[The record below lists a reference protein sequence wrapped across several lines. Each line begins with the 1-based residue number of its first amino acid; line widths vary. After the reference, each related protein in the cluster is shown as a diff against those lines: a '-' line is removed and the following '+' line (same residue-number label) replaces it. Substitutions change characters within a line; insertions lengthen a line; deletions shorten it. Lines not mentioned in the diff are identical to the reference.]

1 MKKIIFLSVSL
12 LLFTA
17 AVRSQVNRN
26 TPNDG
31 DWDKQYAFLKN
42 TAEADYIIRIGDI
55 DNLGFGWEE
64 GFTPFSGRATQPHTF
79 PWDPGANDAPGTDRI
94 IVPSGYNNNNGF
106 DGYSISTTRP
116 GNFPRRI
123 MLPLKDI
130 KDAVINSATLQ
141 LFVDDFQSPE
151 MKSKFLVRVNGFRFI
166 EMEKLLATINESG
179 PIGRI
184 INVKLNEELL
194 GKLKGDSL
202 SVFIDDPKTGS
213 GDGFAI
219 DFVKLLINPKPSP
232 YLGNIKGSVVDAVT
246 NQPIANATVAVKDFA
261 STTSDD
267 KGNYFLKNIPAGLN
281 DVVAGAPGYA
291 SNDQNA
297 NVVQRETTDGIVIP
311 LSRSG
316 KVTYNNKTLTE
327 GETIVMNNI
336 QFELSSANLTATG
349 KQELDKLAAFM
360 KQNATMEILLTGHTS
375 DDGSAITN
383 KELSVKRV
391 KNCHTYLINK
401 GIDEG
406 RIAVKGFGSEKP
418 IAPNDTEPNRAKNR
432 RVEMEI
438 TRI

>member
-1 MKKIIFLSVSL
+1 MRSFLSFISL
-12 LLFTA
+12 LLSILPA
-17 AVRSQVNRN
+17 SSQVNRH

-31 DWDKQYAFLKN
+31 DWDAQYAFLKN
-42 TAEADYIIRIGDI
+42 TTEADYVVRVGDI

-64 GFTPFSGRATQPHTF
+64 GFTPFSGKATQPHAF
-79 PWDPGANDAPGTDRI
+79 PWEPGDKDVPGTDRI
-94 IVPSGYNNNNGF
+94 MVPSGYNNNNGF

-116 GNFPRRI
+116 GNLPRRI
-123 MLPLKDI
+123 VLPLKDI
-130 KDAVINSATLQ
+130 KDAVINSAALQ

-151 MKSKFLVRVNGFRFI
+151 MKSKFLVKINGIRFI
-166 EMEKLLATINESG
+166 EMEKLLATINEGG

-184 INVKLNEELL
+184 INIKLNDDLL

-202 SVFIDDPKTGS
+202 SIFIDDPKTGS

-246 NQPIANATVAVKDFA
+246 NQPIANATVEVKDFA
-261 STTSDD
+261 AATSDD
-267 KGNYFLKNIPAGLN
+267 QGNYILKNIPAGLN
-281 DVVAGAPGYA
+281 DVVAGAVGYA
-291 SNDQNA
+291 SNNQNA
-297 NVVQRETTDGIVIP
+297 NVVGKETTEEIIIP

-327 GETIVMNNI
+327 GETVVMNNI
-336 QFELSSANLTATG
+336 QFELNSANLTGTG

-375 DDGSAITN
+375 NDGSIAAN

-391 KNCHTYLINK
+391 RSCQAYLINK

-406 RIAVKGFGSEKP
+406 RIIVKGFGSEKP
-418 IAPNDTEPNRAKNR
+418 IAPNDTEANRAKNR
-432 RVEMEI
+432 RVEMQVTKI
-438 TRI
+438 